1 MKQISQNILNLKINA
16 RIITVLL
23 FFVLAG
29 LGQWAEARVFS
40 FQTNGTSA
48 YLKGTGAY
56 SSIGDKAFADSSGTD
71 TIFSDRVAYNFSG
84 ELGFSFL
91 LKQGLNIRFGFEG
104 LQTKSVDTIGKY
116 RTNKAKYMDLNSKIT
131 VFNPNMALEV
141 DIKNLGTYRYFIFG
155 GAGYANVKVINDYT
169 VTAAGVTHY
178 GSAAAYKETWA
189 ADVLSY
195 QAGMG
200 WEGFVFDNVTFG
212 LDAGWRF
219 LDISQFKY
227 NADATV
233 IRGLGSMAA
242 AKGDVVVDD
251 TGKKMVLDMGG
262 PFVGITFKFYLPS
275 FN

>member
-1 MKQISQNILNLKINA
+1 MIRISQNILKLKINE
-16 RIITVLL
+16 RIIAVLL
-23 FFVLAG
+23 FFMSAG
-29 LGQWAEARVFS
+29 LGQWAEARVFN
-40 FQTNGTSA
+40 FKTNGTSA

-56 SSIGDKAFADSSGTD
+56 SAIGDKAFADSSGSD
-71 TIFSDRVAYNFSG
+71 TIFKDRVAYNFSG

-91 LKQGLNIRFGFEG
+91 LKQGVNVRFGFEG
-104 LQTKSVDTIGKY
+104 LQTKSVDTTGKY
-116 RTNKAKYMDLNSKIT
+116 RVNNTKYMDLNSKIT
-131 VFNPNMALEV
+131 VFNPNMALEA
-141 DIKNLGTYRYFIFG
+141 DLKNFGTYRYFIFG

-227 NADATV
+227 NADATI
-233 IRGLGSMAA
+233 IRSLGSQAV

-251 TGKKMVLDMGG
+251 SAKNISLDMGG
-262 PFVGITFKFYLPS
+262 PFVGVTFKFYLPS